1 MRRPAN
7 AGDILQSCRGDM
19 KVGILTIGN
28 ELISG
33 RTADAN
39 ASFIAREINQQGWG
53 VEAIMSVGDDFT
65 KIKDRL
71 NHLLS
76 MTDAVI
82 CTGGL
87 GPTADDITSAA
98 IAAAF
103 GLPLYTD
110 EKVLNHIK
118 EIFAKYNLRWIEN
131 NAKQAMFPQGAEVI
145 ENPVGTAAGFF
156 LKTEGKLIFVIPG
169 VPAEAR
175 RMMPEGVIP
184 ILHKHFPQTESY
196 TIKQTIKTFGLSEA
210 AVDNALKNIDFNAL
224 GVSIG
229 FYPVFPENHIVII
242 SRQQIPEEAQDKL
255 EKARD
260 EIANRLKQNIFHYGD
275 QTLEEIVAGMLI
287 AKKLTLA
294 VAESCT
300 GGLIASRLTDV
311 PGSSNFLERGLV
323 TYSNKAKMELLGVP
337 AAVLEKHGAVS
348 EETARLMA
356 EGARKIAATDLG
368 LSSTGIAGPTG
379 GSKEKPAGTV
389 YLALADGKK
398 TNCRHFAFRWDR
410 RRNKLVF
417 SEAALMF
424 IYDYLSGRLDNE

>member
-1 MRRPAN
+1 
-7 AGDILQSCRGDM
+7 M
-19 KVGILTIGN
+19 KIGILTIGN

-39 ASFIAREINQQGWG
+39 ASFIAREVNQEGWS
-53 VEAIMSVGDDFT
+53 VEAILSVGDDFA

-71 NHLLS
+71 NYLLS

-110 EKVLNHIK
+110 ENVLSYIK

-131 NAKQAMFPQGAEVI
+131 NAKQAMFPQGARVI
-145 ENPVGTAAGFF
+145 ANPVGTAAGFF
-156 LKTEGKLIFVIPG
+156 LKPEGKLIFVIPG
-169 VPAEAR
+169 VPGEAR
-175 RMMPEGVIP
+175 RMLTEGVLP
-184 ILHKHFPQTESY
+184 VLREHFPQGQLHVA
-196 TIKQTIKTFGLSEA
+196 KQTIKTFGLSEA
-210 AVDNALKNIDFNAL
+210 AVDDALKNIDFNSL
-224 GVSIG
+224 GVSVG
-229 FYPVFPENHIVII
+229 FYPVFPENHLVII
-242 SRQQIPEEAQDKL
+242 SREKTPAEARDKLKKAQD
-255 EKARD
+255 
-260 EIANRLKQNIFHYGD
+260 EITARLKRNIFHYGD
-275 QTLEEIVAGMLI
+275 KMLEEVVAGNLLE
-287 AKKLTLA
+287 KKLTLA

-311 PGSSNFLERGLV
+311 PGSSDFLERGFV

-337 AAVLEKHGAVS
+337 AAILEKHGAVS

-356 EGARKIAATDLG
+356 EGARQNAQTDLG
-368 LSSTGIAGPTG
+368 LASTGIAGPTG
-379 GSKEKPAGTV
+379 GSQEKPVGTV
-389 YLALADGKK
+389 YLALADAKN
-398 TNCRHFAFRWDR
+398 TICRHFAFRWDR

-417 SEAALMF
+417 SEAALMLLF
-424 IYDYLSGRLDNE
+424 DYLSSAEK

>member
-1 MRRPAN
+1 
-7 AGDILQSCRGDM
+7 M

-39 ASFIAREINQQGWG
+39 ASFIAREINQQGWS
-53 VEAIMSVGDDFT
+53 VEAIMSVGDDFA

-71 NHLLS
+71 NYLLS

-87 GPTADDITSAA
+87 GPTADDITTAA

-110 EKVLNHIK
+110 ENVLNYIK

-145 ENPVGTAAGFF
+145 ANPVGTAAGFF
-156 LKTEGKLIFVIPG
+156 LKVEGKVIFVIPG

-175 RMMPEGVIP
+175 RMVPEGIVP
-184 ILHKHFPQTESY
+184 VLRKHFPQEESHVA
-196 TIKQTIKTFGLSEA
+196 KQTIKTFGLSEA
-210 AVDNALKNIDFNAL
+210 AVDNALKDIDFNAL

-229 FYPVFPENHIVII
+229 FYPVFPENHLVII
-242 SRQQIPEEAQDKL
+242 AREQSRQEAQDKL
-255 EKARD
+255 KKAQD
-260 EIANRLKQNIFHYGD
+260 EITHRLKQKIFHYGD
-275 QTLEEIVAGMLI
+275 QTLEEVAAGMLLE
-287 AKKLTLA
+287 KKLTLA

-337 AAVLEKHGAVS
+337 ADILEKHGAVS

-356 EGARKIAATDLG
+356 EGVRKIAATDLG

-379 GSKEKPAGTV
+379 GSKEKPVGTV
-389 YLALADGKK
+389 YLALADAKN
-398 TNCRHFAFRWDR
+398 TVCRHFSFRWDR

-424 IYDYLSGRLDNE
+424 ICDYLLGRLSNE